1 VLVWVDLLNPQDMD
15 ISKKKQGRDDPALAL
30 SQLNIDYFLNLL
42 LNPPAPLESR
52 FYLAA
57 FDPTPVGHSRCGSG

>member
-1 VLVWVDLLNPQDMD
+1 MD

-42 LNPPAPLESR
+42 LNPTRPIGPGARKNMLLGMGLESR
-52 FYLAA
+52 
-57 FDPTPVGHSRCGSG
+57 SR